1 MSDHD
6 TRQRERVE
14 ALRAIMTAPQTSFFR
29 LGSSF
34 GTSVLIHGAI
44 VGVLIALFSLSVTQ
58 TAAPGGGSP
67 LVVSIGAGGIAGS
80 TETVIPKGV
89 ESGTRG
95 ATGEE
100 APTPD
105 NAPQEE
111 ATPPEESAPPTP
123 PEPAEPEAP
132 APEASDVPALV
143 TEKAAKEAVKET
155 PKAEEVV
162 TEKAEIPVPP
172 EKPAE
177 KPVVAEKEKPKPKA
191 LPKPKAEQKAVK
203 PKAAEKPVKV
213 AEKVTPTAPNTAPTS
228 GAAST
233 ASAPAALG
241 TALGDAAPG
250 TPASLPGSGDGLKK
264 ISEGNGDAALADNGD
279 GTYRPTGKGNLRFT
293 ILQDAKATYPR
304 RARSM
309 GLTSTVRVKVQFV
322 VNESGTVERA
332 RILTKNVPPLDFEE
346 EALKAINGMRF
357 EPIRLAGVPVKVT
370 FVKTIVFRP

>member
-58 TAAPGGGSP
+58 TAAPGGSP

-89 ESGTRG
+89 ESGTQG

-172 EKPAE
+172 EKP
-177 KPVVAEKEKPKPKA
+177 
-191 LPKPKAEQKAVK
+191 
-203 PKAAEKPVKV
+203 AEKPVKV

>member
-44 VGVLIALFSLSVTQ
+44 VGVLIVLFSLSVTQ
-58 TAAPGGGSP
+58 TAAPGGSP

-89 ESGTRG
+89 ESGTQG